1 MWLATGLKNLI
12 DTTLNLIKVVSI
24 LSERLPCCL
33 VAGVALSEV
42 VDMSSP
48 CRIVW
53 LWLTRRHGGI
63 GLCPLGRIEPSTLR
77 RRPGTVRSGPD
88 RFGTYGSWDFRLL
101 DPCDPENLYCLCR
114 HPINTRLHSISP
126 DSSIFGN
133 TCYTSIF
140 GTTRYTSPFGILLIT
155 HTIK

>member
-24 LSERLPCCL
+24 LSERMPCCL

-42 VDMSSP
+42 VDMSYP

-53 LWLTRRHGGI
+53 LWLTRRYGGI
-63 GLCPLGRIEPSTLR
+63 GLCPLGRIEPSTLGR
-77 RRPGTVRSGPD
+77 GPGTVRSGPD

-101 DPCDPENLYCLCR
+101 DPCDPENLYFLCR
-114 HPINTRLHSISP
+114 HPINQFTITILILRNFRNS
-126 DSSIFGN
+126 N
-133 TCYTSIF
+133 K
-140 GTTRYTSPFGILLIT
+140 TTRPC
-155 HTIK
+155 KKN